1 MTHLDERTLER
12 LLNREMSTRDIETVL
27 LHTDICRDCA
37 QRLEEWR
44 DHFEELASIIPEKV
58 RNSQAALAFPQA
70 FVLVSPEDAPGKRRF
85 DATSLLWVAAVGL
98 AVIVGYSASRLN
110 HRAADGL
117 AINPAAETDP
127 PPEGS
132 RPGTLADTMGQSEN
146 TPPVVI
152 DSTAASDAV
161 AEAPDTNPAPANPTP
176 TEPKPAPSEAESRL
190 AATPGKPP
198 QPPMSRFERIA
209 LGEASRRLG
218 GVRFVSN
225 LSPDHLEVG
234 PGSEVPGAQR
244 NLDVIRVVYLSRDGS
259 RILLDQQRMPVDES
273 GFRTINDAALENG
286 DTLYGSTSQGVSVAT
301 WVDSEGFRLS
311 LAVRAS
317 TDSLRKLVQAV
328 R

>member
-1 MTHLDERTLER
+1 M
-12 LLNREMSTRDIETVL
+12 
-27 LHTDICRDCA
+27 
-37 QRLEEWR
+37 
-44 DHFEELASIIPEKV
+44 
-58 RNSQAALAFPQA
+58 
-70 FVLVSPEDAPGKRRF
+70 
-85 DATSLLWVAAVGL
+85 
-98 AVIVGYSASRLN
+98 GYSASRLN

-117 AINPAAETDP
+117 AINPTAETDP

-132 RPGTLADTMGQSEN
+132 RPGTLADTVAPSES
-146 TPPVVI
+146 TSPVVI

-161 AEAPDTNPAPANPTP
+161 VEVPDSNPAPA
-176 TEPKPAPSEAESRL
+176 KPAPVQPKEAESRL
-190 AATPGKPP
+190 AATPVKPA
-198 QPPMSRFERIA
+198 QPPISRFERIA

-218 GVRFVSN
+218 AVRFVSN

-234 PGSEVPGAQR
+234 PGSEVPGAQS

-311 LAVRAS
+311 LAVRAG

>member
-12 LLNREMSTRDIETVL
+12 LLNREMSTRDIEAVL
-27 LHTDICRDCA
+27 LHADDCRDCA
-37 QRLEEWR
+37 RKLEEWR
-44 DHFEELASIIPEKV
+44 DHFEEMASIIPEKV
-58 RNSQAALAFPQA
+58 RNSQAAMAFPQA
-70 FVLVSPEDAPGKRRF
+70 FVLVSPDDAPAKRRF

-98 AVIVGYSASRLN
+98 ALIVGYSASRLN

-117 AINPAAETDP
+117 AINPTAETDP
-127 PPEGS
+127 PPEGT
-132 RPGTLADTMGQSEN
+132 RPGTLVDTMDQSEN

-152 DSTAASDAV
+152 DSAAAAD
-161 AEAPDTNPAPANPTP
+161 APDTNPAPAKPAPTQ
-176 TEPKPAPSEAESRL
+176 PKPAPSDAESRL

-198 QPPMSRFERIA
+198 QPPTSRFERIA

-218 GVRFVSN
+218 AVRFVSN

-234 PGSEVPGAQR
+234 PGSEVPGAQK
-244 NLDVIRVVYLSRDGS
+244 NLDVVRVVYLSRDGS

-311 LAVRAS
+311 LAARAS